1 MDEWLLHMTE
11 AQRIYA
17 VDLINAM
24 LLALDRP
31 VHVPTARWSNAT
43 TVSVHSL
50 PDRRPGASVS
60 LSRGNVI
67 LRTPMSP
74 RRFKFAAELVGPSS
88 HPTDAFPTA
97 GSDVFA
103 MRVTLAGWLA
113 ALSSPVTDSVSAK
126 VGNIRSDI
134 TTLLRGAAHA
144 HRPDWEM
151 ATLESSRDEGHAV
164 KVYHREPDGR
174 QVQSRFAARTSSKTD
189 GGMTRELI
197 DEIDRI
203 LGNGAHAHVIELDRW
218 QRYRLRFHATPTYC
232 VSPTRDAM
240 LTLRAF
246 NALPAD
252 ARLATANPRRDSTAC
267 ADWPPH

>member
-1 MDEWLLHMTE
+1 MDKWLLHMTE

-17 VDLINAM
+17 VELIDAM
-24 LLALDRP
+24 LVALDKP
-31 VHVPTARWSNAT
+31 VHVPIPRWANTT
-43 TVSVHSL
+43 TVSVNSL

-74 RRFKFAAELVGPSS
+74 RRLKFAAEIIGPSS

-103 MRVTLAGWLA
+103 MRVTLAGWRA
-113 ALSSPVTDSVSAK
+113 ALSSPVTDATSAK
-126 VGNIRSDI
+126 VGNMRSAI
-134 TTLLRGAAHA
+134 MVLLRGAAHM

-164 KVYHREPDGR
+164 KVLHREPDGR
-174 QVQSRFAARTSSKTD
+174 QVQSRFAVRTSSKTD
-189 GGMTRELI
+189 GAMTQVLVDKI
-197 DEIDRI
+197 DSI
-203 LGNGAHAHVIELDRW
+203 LGNSAHAHVVELDRW

-232 VSPTRDAM
+232 LSPTQDAM

-246 NALPAD
+246 NALPAG
-252 ARLATANPRRDSTAC
+252 ARLVSTR
-267 ADWPPH
+267 

>member
-1 MDEWLLHMTE
+1 MDDWLLHMTE

-17 VDLINAM
+17 VDLIEAM
-24 LLALDRP
+24 LVALDKP
-31 VHVPTARWSNAT
+31 LHIPIPRWANAT

-50 PDRRPGASVS
+50 PDRRPGASVI

-74 RRFKFAAELVGPSS
+74 RRFKFAAEIIGPSS

-113 ALSSPVTDSVSAK
+113 ALSSPVTDAVGAK
-126 VGNIRSDI
+126 VGTMRSAV

-151 ATLESSRDEGHAV
+151 ATLESSRDEGHTI
-164 KVYHREPDGR
+164 KVFHREMDGR
-174 QVQSRFAARTSSKTD
+174 QVQSRFAAQTSSKTD
-189 GGMTRELI
+189 GGMTQELV

-203 LGNGAHAHVIELDRW
+203 LGNSAHAHVVELDRW
-218 QRYRLRFHATPTYC
+218 QSYRLRFNAIPTYC
-232 VSPTRDAM
+232 VSTTRNPM
-240 LTLRAF
+240 TTLRAL
-246 NALPAD
+246 NVLPSG
-252 ARLATANPRRDSTAC
+252 ARLLSGT
-267 ADWPPH
+267 

>member
-1 MDEWLLHMTE
+1 MDKWLLHMTE

-17 VDLINAM
+17 VELIDAM
-24 LLALDRP
+24 LVALDKP
-31 VHVPTARWSNAT
+31 VHVPIPRWANTT
-43 TVSVHSL
+43 TVSVNSL

-74 RRFKFAAELVGPSS
+74 RRLKFAAEIIGPSS

-103 MRVTLAGWLA
+103 MRVTLAGWRA
-113 ALSSPVTDSVSAK
+113 ALSSPVTDAAGAK
-126 VGNIRSDI
+126 VGTMSSAI

-151 ATLESSRDEGHAV
+151 ATLQSSRDEGHVV
-164 KVYHREPDGR
+164 KVFHREPDGR
-174 QVQSRFAARTSSKTD
+174 QVQSRFTDQGPSRKD
-189 GGMTRELI
+189 GGMTRELV

-203 LGNGAHAHVIELDRW
+203 VGDSAHAHVVELDRW

-232 VSPTRDAM
+232 ASPTPDPM
-240 LTLRAF
+240 LTLRAMHG
-246 NALPAD
+246 LPAR
-252 ARLATANPRRDSTAC
+252 ARLTPAG
-267 ADWPPH
+267 

>member
-11 AQRIYA
+11 EQRLYA
-17 VDLINAM
+17 VDLIDAM
-24 LLALDRP
+24 LVALDKP
-31 VHVPTARWSNAT
+31 VHASIPRWANTT

-74 RRFKFAAELVGPSS
+74 RRLKFAAEIVGPSCI
-88 HPTDAFPTA
+88 PTDAFPSADGEVAT
-97 GSDVFA
+97 
-103 MRVTLAGWLA
+103 MRATLAGWRN
-113 ALSSPVTDSVSAK
+113 ALSSPVTDAANAK
-126 VGNIRSDI
+126 VRNMRSAI

-151 ATLESSRDEGHAV
+151 AALDSSRDEGHAV
-164 KVYHREPDGR
+164 KVFHREPDGR
-174 QVQSRFAARTSSKTD
+174 QVQSRFAVRTSSNTD
-189 GGMTRELI
+189 GAMTQALV

-203 LGNGAHAHVIELDRW
+203 LGNSAHAHVVELDRW
-218 QRYRLRFHATPTYC
+218 QRYRLRFHSTPTYC
-232 VSPTRDAM
+232 LSPTRDAM

-246 NALPAD
+246 NALPAG
-252 ARLATANPRRDSTAC
+252 AQLVLTEKWKRPRWS
-267 ADWPPH
+267 

>member
-1 MDEWLLHMTE
+1 MDEWHLHMTE

-17 VDLINAM
+17 VDLIDAM
-24 LLALDRP
+24 LVALDKP
-31 VHVPTARWSNAT
+31 LHVPIPRWANAT

-74 RRFKFAAELVGPSS
+74 RRFKFAAELVGPACI
-88 HPTDAFPTA
+88 PTDAFPSA
-97 GSDVFA
+97 DSDVAA
-103 MRVTLAGWLA
+103 MRVTLAGWRA
-113 ALSSPVTDSVSAK
+113 ALSSPVTDSASAK

-203 LGNGAHAHVIELDRW
+203 LGDSAHAHVVELDRW

-232 VSPTRDAM
+232 VSPAQDPM

-246 NALPAD
+246 NALPTG
-252 ARLATANPRRDSTAC
+252 ARLVRAS
-267 ADWPPH
+267 

>member
-17 VDLINAM
+17 VGLIDAM
-24 LLALDRP
+24 LVALDKP
-31 VHVPTARWSNAT
+31 MHVPIPRWANT
-43 TVSVHSL
+43 TTISVHSL
-50 PDRRPGASVS
+50 PDRRAGASVS

-74 RRFKFAAELVGPSS
+74 RRLEFAAEIIGPSS
-88 HPTDAFPTA
+88 HPTDAFPSA

-103 MRVTLAGWLA
+103 MRVTLAGWRA
-113 ALSSPVTDSVSAK
+113 ALSSPVTDGARAK
-126 VGNIRSDI
+126 VGIMRNAV
-134 TTLLRGAAHA
+134 TTLLRVVAHA

-151 ATLESSRDEGHAV
+151 ATLESSRDEGHVV
-164 KVYHREPDGR
+164 KVFQREPDGR
-174 QVQSRFAARTSSKTD
+174 QVQNRFAVRTSSKND
-189 GGMTRELI
+189 GAMTQELV

-203 LGNGAHAHVIELDRW
+203 LGDSAHAHVVELDRW

-232 VSPTRDAM
+232 LSPTQDVM

-246 NALPAD
+246 NALPAE
-252 ARLATANPRRDSTAC
+252 ARLVSTR
-267 ADWPPH
+267 

>member
-11 AQRIYA
+11 AQRVYA
-17 VDLINAM
+17 VDLIDAM
-24 LLALDRP
+24 LAALDKP
-31 VHVPTARWSNAT
+31 VHVPIPRWTNTT

-67 LRTPMSP
+67 LRTPMSL
-74 RRFKFAAELVGPSS
+74 RRLKFAAEIIGPSCPS
-88 HPTDAFPTA
+88 TAAVPGTD
-97 GSDVFA
+97 GDVAA
-103 MRVTLAGWLA
+103 MRATLAGWRT
-113 ALSSPVTDSVSAK
+113 ALSSPVTDAARAEVGTMSSA
-126 VGNIRSDI
+126 V
-134 TTLLRGAAHA
+134 TTLLRGAAWA

-151 ATLESSRDEGHAV
+151 ATLGSSRDEGHVV
-164 KVYHREPDGR
+164 KVFHREPDGR

-189 GGMTRELI
+189 GAMTQALV

-203 LGNGAHAHVIELDRW
+203 LGNSAHAHVVELDRW

-232 VSPTRDAM
+232 LSPTQDAM

-246 NALPAD
+246 NALPAG
-252 ARLATANPRRDSTAC
+252 ARLVSTR
-267 ADWPPH
+267 

>member
-11 AQRIYA
+11 AQRTYA
-17 VDLINAM
+17 VDLIDAM
-24 LLALDRP
+24 LVALDKP
-31 VHVPTARWSNAT
+31 VHVPIPRWANAT

-74 RRFKFAAELVGPSS
+74 RRLKFAAEIVGPSS

-103 MRVTLAGWLA
+103 MRVTLAGWRA
-113 ALSSPVTDSVSAK
+113 ALSSPVMDAARAK
-126 VGNIRSDI
+126 VGDMRSTI

-144 HRPDWEM
+144 HRSDWEM
-151 ATLESSRDEGHAV
+151 ATLESSRDEGHVV
-164 KVYHREPDGR
+164 KVFHREPDGR
-174 QVQSRFAARTSSKTD
+174 QVQSRFTDRTSSRTD
-189 GGMTRELI
+189 GGMTHELI
-197 DEIDRI
+197 AEIDCI
-203 LGNGAHAHVIELDRW
+203 LGDSAHAHVVELERW

-232 VSPTRDAM
+232 LSPTQDPM
-240 LTLRAF
+240 LTLRALHG
-246 NALPAD
+246 LPAR
-252 ARLATANPRRDSTAC
+252 ARLTPAG
-267 ADWPPH
+267 